1 MCVLE
6 PSVREG
12 RAMRRVGEREVLAIV
27 ATGIAKNP
35 LVAPIR
41 RAGSAV
47 DDMLS

>member
-1 MCVLE
+1 
-6 PSVREG
+6 
-12 RAMRRVGEREVLAIV
+12 MRRVGEREVLAIV